1 MNESFY
7 AILKIENDPYFDF
20 SFFSIFSIRN
30 RLDGNMLDFY
40 WFSIVGCKF
49 DWFPKDNVCL
59 LKYS

>member
-40 WFSIVGCKF
+40 
-49 DWFPKDNVCL
+49 
-59 LKYS
+59 